1 MFGQYSVVSECHL
14 WEEVIP
20 ELWLGYHQDLE
31 CDEAGLEEQ
40 EAAHQETGITE
51 QMPVADV
58 GRVTR
63 LCRVDNPISLEQVLQ
78 AECEDREELG
88 ESHLA
93 MAHHGCPRPQRGGGP
108 LVVEGGSD
116 AAGLELGPV
125 AEVEA
130 GAVQEVVV
138 GRGEAVH

>member
-1 MFGQYSVVSECHL
+1 
-14 WEEVIP
+14 
-20 ELWLGYHQDLE
+20 
-31 CDEAGLEEQ
+31 
-40 EAAHQETGITE
+40 
-51 QMPVADV
+51 MPVADV

-138 GRGEAVH
+138 RRGEAVHQVQRQAAQEGGESVLDDPPGLGQGDKRVTLSDDRLPRMREMMVKMHMV